1 MVVDNSPWLHELT
14 LRAPEIVV
22 TLAREFGPATVR
34 SLKVTLGRLES
45 EALPP
50 VRPPVEP
57 ARPVTERERRA
68 IEDVVAPI
76 TDPALADSL
85 RRLLVKSRRFS

>member
-1 MVVDNSPWLHELT
+1 MPPDSALIEQKLAAAPAKRFFLHIPST
-14 LRAPEIVV
+14 GQ
-22 TLAREFGPATVR
+22 LACGNAC
-34 SLKVTLGRLES
+34 LES